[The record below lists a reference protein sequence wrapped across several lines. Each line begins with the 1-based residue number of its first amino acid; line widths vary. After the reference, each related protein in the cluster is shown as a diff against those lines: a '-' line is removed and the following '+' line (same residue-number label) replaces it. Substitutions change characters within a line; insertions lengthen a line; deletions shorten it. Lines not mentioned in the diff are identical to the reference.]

1 MIETFVQLC
10 RDYGVKLTIA
20 TTPLEGSNI
29 ALYRPGELEAIGE
42 RLNRITDIWDFA
54 APGPVTGMT
63 GVWIDY
69 AHFKP
74 AIGAMMIA
82 RMFGGDAAVPDGFG
96 QFRPKTVP

>member
-1 MIETFVQLC
+1 MAAELDEC
-10 RDYGVKLTIA
+10 LDHRKLTLKIGTA
-20 TTPLEGSNI
+20 PLEQSNI
-29 ALYRPGELEAIGE
+29 ARYRPGELEAIGE

-82 RMFGGDAAVPDGFG
+82 RMFGGDAAPDGFG